1 MNRQTMLG
9 KGTVRMQKSNWRFLE
24 TIILFTVLL
33 WTIAGCGISKGAG
46 TPEKIERTGFAMDT
60 VNTLTAYGIH
70 GKKAVEQSFVRINE
84 IDQRMNALHTDSDI
98 YKVNAKPGQ
107 DVTVHE
113 DTFFVVEK
121 GLYYSSLSHEVFDI
135 AILPLAKLWNINE
148 ERNRNQHVIP
158 TSDQIKGVM
167 DKIDYHMVAINKSN
181 QTIQLKKQGMGLD
194 LGAIAKG
201 YAADEVARIFKENE
215 ITSGMINL
223 GGNVL
228 AIGNKPDGSLWRVAI
243 KDPRGEIDSN
253 SYYAVL
259 QIVNKTVVTSGD
271 YERFYI
277 QNGIRYH
284 HILDASTGAPSRSG
298 IISATIITD
307 QSIEADALSTTV
319 FILGVQKGLDYL
331 KQFPG
336 VDALLVTEDKKVY
349 ATLGIRKILE
359 ITNKEYKLQP

>member
-1 MNRQTMLG
+1 MLG
-9 KGTVRMQKSNWRFLE
+9 KGSGRMQESKWRFVE
-24 TIILFTVLL
+24 TIILFAVLL
-33 WTIAGCGISKGAG
+33 WTLAGCGMLKGAG

-60 VNTLTAYGIH
+60 VNTLTAYGSH
-70 GKKAVEQSFVRINE
+70 GKKAVEQSFMRINE

-98 YKVNAKPGQ
+98 YKVNTKPGQ
-107 DVTVHE
+107 DVIVHE

-121 GLYYSSLSHEVFDI
+121 GLYYSYLSHEVFDI
-135 AILPLAKLWNINE
+135 AILPLVKLWNIND
-148 ERNRNQHVIP
+148 ERARTQHVIP

-167 DKIDYHMVAINKSN
+167 DKIDSHLVAINKSN
-181 QTIQLKKQGMGLD
+181 QTIQLKRQGMGLD

-201 YAADEVARIFKENE
+201 YAADEVARIFKENG

-228 AIGNKPDGSLWRVAI
+228 AIGNKPDGGLWRVAI

-253 SYYAVL
+253 SYYAIL
-259 QIVNKTVVTSGD
+259 QIANKAVVTSGD

-298 IISATIITD
+298 LISATIITD
-307 QSIEADALSTTV
+307 QSIDADALSTTV

-336 VDALLVTEDKKVY
+336 VDALFVTEDKKVY
-349 ATLGIRKILE
+349 ATFGIRKILE